1 MSNVRGIKVV
11 ATAGLC
17 AALTLTGTGV
27 AFADQDAAG
36 LPAAS
41 EAGQNVSSSD
51 AAGQVNVVLPEGVTA
66 ESFTD
71 GNTCVFKNK
80 DGNFAYSK
88 TLSEA
93 LIEYYKD
100 GTEGEAVLYCK
111 PGADLGSMT
120 HAHVADSI
128 TIWGNGATVTGG
140 GEHDIE
146 VDTDRYSRETG
157 KKIADNSSELASDIT
172 IEVNDLNG
180 IALWGQRHSAY
191 KITAKFNNCKDMQ
204 RVYISGTSG
213 ENVIELNNC
222 SYDGEKWGY
231 QDTAIYTN
239 AVGSVTVRNTEFKN
253 MALALN
259 LNNKSAGH
267 QAITVEDCVF
277 TNCGTEELVKKLAEA
292 PVNPNKEVGTYAAP
306 IRVLDT
312 VDGSTSDLTV
322 KNATFDYTD
331 GNSPTVNGD
340 ILLGEGRKG
349 KNASMPKLTISGTE
363 ASVSLQSPGF
373 HGVSGIDW
381 SKGQTVPVAKED
393 TEVSTGHVATVESN
407 GAETPYF
414 TFAEA
419 IKNAKAGDTVKLL
432 NDVTVGSWNQIWN
445 VSGITVNGGG
455 HTLKVDAI
463 ESLDNHN
470 ALVQSDGGNT
480 FSDLVI
486 DLSAIPNASP
496 FPYRA
501 FSAAPG
507 DSFSKVTIKGNKNL
521 SFGITVDGTD
531 AADEAV
537 SIDGCVFDGMG
548 SAVYD
553 SEEGKVD
560 SLSIKN
566 CAIKNCDYSV
576 IMKSPNGVFS
586 GNTVVGAKGAEGKLN
601 VCGTSVAVSGNT
613 FDGVYR
619 LKFYA
624 APAAFEKN
632 KISADSYLAKSDD
645 LGDAKVDVSK
655 NFWGGEAPSATQ
667 IPDGMKAN
675 VEGADVYYVR
685 DTMLDSDLN
694 TYVPPTGGGTVTP
707 GDKTEVEHNADG
719 STTTTVTKPDGSQTV
734 THETAS
740 GTESV
745 VSKDESGNVVS
756 AEVSVSD
763 KDAESGAVEL
773 PIAGVES
780 VADAADALEVEVK
793 VPASVT
799 PDKPVKVT
807 VPVAK
812 AEGDGPNYGLVV
824 FAVDA
829 DGNETVL
836 PKSAV
841 DASGNVVFEA
851 EGDVTVKVVDNA
863 KAMPDVKDS
872 DWFAGDVVD
881 FATARGIINGVP
893 QADGTFEFQGDA
905 GTSRAMFVMMLHNL
919 ELNPAPVS
927 GESLDDVAS
936 SDWFADAA
944 AWAVEAGVLEGIET
958 DSGHVFRGESPVTRE
973 QVAVFLMRYADYLGM
988 DVSARAEISSPDAA
1002 EVSDWAREAMS
1013 WAVAEEIFKG
1023 DGVTG
1028 ELNPTDGATRAELAT
1043 VLMRFIVGMYA

>member
-1 MSNVRGIKVV
+1 MSNVRGVKVV

-27 AFADQDAAG
+27 AFADQDTAG
-36 LPAAS
+36 LLAAS
-41 EAGQNVSSSD
+41 EAGQNDSSND
-51 AAGQVNVVLPEGVTA
+51 VAGQVRAVLPEGVTA

-80 DGNFAYSK
+80 SGQLVYSE
-88 TLSEA
+88 TLFDA
-93 LIEYYKD
+93 LAEYYKD
-100 GTEGEAVLYCK
+100 GPEGEAVLYCK

-128 TIWGNGATVTGG
+128 TIWGNGAMVTEG

-146 VDTDRYSRETG
+146 VDTYKYDRATG
-157 KKIADNSSELASDIT
+157 KQAADGSYLTSDIE

-180 IALWGQRHSAY
+180 IALWGQRNSAY

-239 AVGSVTVRNTEFKN
+239 AVGSVTVKDTEFKN

-267 QAITVEDCVF
+267 QAITVENCVF

-312 VDGSTSDLTV
+312 VDGSTSNLTV

-340 ILLGEGRKG
+340 ILLGEGRTG
-349 KNASMPKLTISGTE
+349 KNASMPKLAISGTE

-373 HGVSGIDW
+373 HGASGVDW
-381 SKGQTVPVAKED
+381 SKGQTVPVAKDD
-393 TEVSTGHVATVESN
+393 TEVSTSHVATVESN
-407 GAETPYF
+407 GVETSYF

-432 NDVTVGSWNQIWN
+432 SDVTVGSWNQIWN

-455 HTLKVDAI
+455 HTLKVNAI
-463 ESLDNHN
+463 ESGDNHN
-470 ALVQSDGGNT
+470 ALVQSNGGNA
-480 FSDLVI
+480 FSDPII
-486 DLSAIPNASP
+486 DLSDIPNASP
-496 FPYRA
+496 FAYRA

-507 DSFSKVTIKGNKNL
+507 DSFSKVTIKGNKSL
-521 SFGITVDGTD
+521 SYGITVDGTD

-566 CAIKNCDYSV
+566 CTIKNCDYSV

-586 GNTVVGAKGAEGKLN
+586 SNTVVGAKGAEGKLN
-601 VCGTSVAVSGNT
+601 VCGASVKVSGNT
-613 FDGVYR
+613 FDGVCR

-632 KISADSYLAKSDD
+632 KISADSYLAKGDD
-645 LGDAKVDVSK
+645 LADAKVDVSK

-685 DTMLDSDLN
+685 DAMLDSDLN

-745 VSKDESGNVVS
+745 VSKDEDGNVVS
-756 AEVSVSD
+756 AEVSVSE

-773 PIAGVES
+773 PIEAVEPAKDAGE
-780 VADAADALEVEVK
+780 ALEVEVK
-793 VPASVT
+793 VPAGVT

-807 VPVAK
+807 VPVAS

-829 DGNETVL
+829 DGNETAL

-841 DASGNVVFEA
+841 DADGNVVFEA

-881 FATARGIINGVP
+881 FATARGIVNGVP
-893 QADGTFEFQGDA
+893 QADGTLEFQGNL
-905 GTSRAMFVMMLHNL
+905 GTDRGMFVKMLHNL
-919 ELNPAPVS
+919 ELNPEAAS
-927 GESLDDVAS
+927 GESLGDVS
-936 SDWFADAA
+936 DTDWFADAA
-944 AWAVEAGVLEGIET
+944 AWAVEAGVLEGVET
-958 DSGHVFRGESPVTRE
+958 DSGRVFRGGDPVTRE
-973 QVAVFLMRYADYLGM
+973 QVAMFLMRYADYLGM
-988 DVSARAEISSPDAA
+988 DTSARAEVAFPDAA
-1002 EVSDWAREAMS
+1002 EVSGWAYEAMS
-1013 WAVAEEIFKG
+1013 WAVAEGLFAG
-1023 DGVTG
+1023 NSVTG
-1028 ELNPTDGATRAELAT
+1028 ELDPTDGATRAEVAA
-1043 VLMRFIVGMYA
+1043 VVMRFVEGMYA

>member
-1 MSNVRGIKVV
+1 MSNVRGVKVV

-41 EAGQNVSSSD
+41 EAGQNDSSND
-51 AAGQVNVVLPEGVTA
+51 VAGQVRVVLPEGVTA

-80 DGNFAYSK
+80 SGQLVYSE
-88 TLSEA
+88 TLFDA
-93 LIEYYKD
+93 LAEYYKD
-100 GTEGEAVLYCK
+100 GPEGEAVLYCK

-128 TIWGNGATVTGG
+128 TIWGNGATVTEG

-146 VDTDRYSRETG
+146 VDTSKYDRATG
-157 KKIADNSSELASDIT
+157 NQIGNGSELTSDIE

-180 IALWGQRHSAY
+180 IALWGQRNSAY

-239 AVGSVTVRNTEFKN
+239 AVGSVTVKDTEFKN

-267 QAITVEDCVF
+267 QAIMVENCVF

-312 VDGSTSDLTV
+312 VDGSTSNLTV

-340 ILLGEGRKG
+340 ILLGEGRTG
-349 KNASMPKLTISGTE
+349 KNASMPKLAISGTE

-373 HGVSGIDW
+373 HGASGVDW
-381 SKGQTVPVAKED
+381 SKGQTVPVAKDD

-407 GAETPYF
+407 GVETSYF

-432 NDVTVGSWNQIWN
+432 SDVTVGSWNQIWN

-455 HTLKVDAI
+455 HTLKVNAI
-463 ESLDNHN
+463 ESGDNHN
-470 ALVQSDGGNT
+470 ALVQSNSGNA
-480 FSDLVI
+480 FSDLII
-486 DLSAIPNASP
+486 DLSDIPNASP
-496 FPYRA
+496 FAYRA

-507 DSFSKVTIKGNKNL
+507 DSFSKVTIKGNKSL
-521 SFGITVDGTD
+521 SYGITVDGTD
-531 AADEAV
+531 TADEVV

-548 SAVYD
+548 SAAYD

-566 CAIKNCDYSV
+566 CTIKNCDYSV

-586 GNTVVGAKGAEGKLN
+586 SNTVVGAKGAEGKLN
-601 VCGTSVAVSGNT
+601 VCGASVKVSGNT
-613 FDGVYR
+613 FDGVCR

-632 KISADSYLAKSDD
+632 KISADSYLAKGDD

-685 DTMLDSDLN
+685 DAMLDSDLN

-745 VSKDESGNVVS
+745 VSKDEDGNVVS
-756 AEVSVSD
+756 AEVSVSE

-773 PIAGVES
+773 PIEAVEPAKDAGE
-780 VADAADALEVEVK
+780 ALEVEVK
-793 VPASVT
+793 VPAGVT

-807 VPVAK
+807 VPVAS

-829 DGNETVL
+829 DGNETAL

-841 DASGNVVFEA
+841 DADGNVVFEA

-881 FATARGIINGVP
+881 FATARGIVNGVP
-893 QADGTFEFQGDA
+893 QADGTLEFQGNL
-905 GTSRAMFVMMLHNL
+905 GTDRGMFVKMLHNL
-919 ELNPAPVS
+919 ELNPEAAS
-927 GESLDDVAS
+927 GESLGDVS
-936 SDWFADAA
+936 DTDWFADAA
-944 AWAVEAGVLEGIET
+944 AWAVEAGVLEGVET
-958 DSGHVFRGESPVTRE
+958 DSGRVFRGGDPVTRE
-973 QVAVFLMRYADYLGM
+973 QVAMFLMRYADYLGM
-988 DVSARAEISSPDAA
+988 DTSARAEVAFPDAA
-1002 EVSDWAREAMS
+1002 EVSGWAYEAMS
-1013 WAVAEEIFKG
+1013 WAVAEGLFAG
-1023 DGVTG
+1023 NSVTG
-1028 ELNPTDGATRAELAT
+1028 ELDPTDGATRAEIAT
-1043 VLMRFIVGMYA
+1043 VLMRFVGGMYA

>member
-1 MSNVRGIKVV
+1 M
-11 ATAGLC
+11 
-17 AALTLTGTGV
+17 
-27 AFADQDAAG
+27 
-36 LPAAS
+36 
-41 EAGQNVSSSD
+41 
-51 AAGQVNVVLPEGVTA
+51 
-66 ESFTD
+66 
-71 GNTCVFKNK
+71 FKNK
-80 DGNFAYSK
+80 SGQLVYSK
-88 TLSEA
+88 TLFEA
-93 LIEYYKD
+93 LSEYYKD
-100 GTEGEAVLYCK
+100 GPAGDPVLYCK

-128 TIWGNGATVTGG
+128 TIWGNGAMVTGG

-146 VDTDRYSRETG
+146 VDKYECDRATG
-157 KKIADNSSELASDIT
+157 NQIGNGSELTSDIE

-180 IALWGQRHSAY
+180 IALWGQRNSAY
-191 KITAKFNNCKDMQ
+191 KITAKFNNCKNMQ
-204 RVYISGTSG
+204 RVYITGTSG

-239 AVGSVTVRNTEFKN
+239 AVGSVTVKDTEFKN
-253 MALALN
+253 MALAFN

-267 QAITVEDCVF
+267 QDITVENCVF

-312 VDGSTSDLTV
+312 VDGSTSNLTV

-340 ILLGEGRKG
+340 ILLGEGRTG
-349 KNASMPKLTISGTE
+349 KNASMPKLAISGTE

-373 HGVSGIDW
+373 HGASGVDW
-381 SKGQTVPVAKED
+381 AKGQTVPVAKED
-393 TEVSTGHVATVESN
+393 TEVSTSHVATVESN
-407 GAETPYF
+407 GAETSYF

-432 NDVTVGSWNQIWN
+432 SDVTVGSWDQIWN

-455 HTLKVDAI
+455 HTLKVNAI
-463 ESLDNHN
+463 ESGDNHN
-470 ALVQSDGGNT
+470 ALVQSNGGNA
-480 FSDLVI
+480 FSDLII
-486 DLSAIPNASP
+486 DLSDIPNASP
-496 FPYRA
+496 FAYRA

-507 DSFSKVTIKGNKNL
+507 DSFSKVTIKGNKSL
-521 SFGITVDGTD
+521 SYGITVDGTD

-566 CAIKNCDYSV
+566 CTIKNCDYSV

-601 VCGTSVAVSGNT
+601 VCGASVKVSGNT
-613 FDGVYR
+613 FDGVCR

-632 KISADSYLAKSDD
+632 KISADSYLAKGDD

-685 DTMLDSDLN
+685 DAMLDSDLN

-734 THETAS
+734 THETPS
-740 GTESV
+740 GTQSV
-745 VSKDESGNVVS
+745 VSKDEDGNVVS
-756 AEVSVSD
+756 AEVSVSE

-773 PIAGVES
+773 PIEAVEPSKDAGE
-780 VADAADALEVEVK
+780 ALEVEVK
-793 VPASVT
+793 VPAGVT
-799 PDKPVKVT
+799 PDKPIKVT
-807 VPVAK
+807 VPVAS
-812 AEGDGPNYGLVV
+812 AEDDGPNYGLVV

-841 DASGNVVFEA
+841 DADGNVVFEA
-851 EGDVTVKVVDNA
+851 AGDVTVKVVDNA
-863 KAMPDVKDS
+863 KAMPDVEDS

-881 FATARGIINGVP
+881 FATARGIVNGVP
-893 QADGTFEFQGDA
+893 QADGTLEFQGDL
-905 GTSRAMFVMMLHNL
+905 GTDRAMFVKMLHNL
-919 ELNPAPVS
+919 ELNPEAAS
-927 GESLDDVAS
+927 GESLGDVSDA
-936 SDWFADAA
+936 DWFADAA
-944 AWAVEAGVLEGIET
+944 AWAVEAGVLEGVET
-958 DSGHVFRGESPVTRE
+958 DSGRAFRGGDPVTRE
-973 QVAVFLMRYADYLGM
+973 QVAMFLMRYADYLGM
-988 DVSARAEISSPDAA
+988 DVSKRAEVAFPDAG
-1002 EVSDWAREAMS
+1002 EVSGWAYEAMS
-1013 WAVAEEIFKG
+1013 WAVAEGLFAG
-1023 DGVTG
+1023 NSVTG
-1028 ELNPTDGATRAELAT
+1028 ELNPTDGATRAEIAT
-1043 VLMRFIVGMYA
+1043 VLMRFVGGMYA

>member
-1 MSNVRGIKVV
+1 MFNAMGAKVV
-11 ATAGLC
+11 VTAGLC

-41 EAGQNVSSSD
+41 EAGQNDSSND
-51 AAGQVNVVLPEGVTA
+51 AAGQVRAVLPEGVTA

-80 DGNFAYSK
+80 SGQLVYSK
-88 TLSEA
+88 TLFEA
-93 LIEYYKD
+93 LSEYYKD
-100 GTEGEAVLYCK
+100 GPEGEAVLYCK
-111 PGADLGSMT
+111 PGADLGSMQ

-128 TIWGNGATVTGG
+128 TIWGNGATVTEG

-146 VDTDRYSRETG
+146 VDTFKYDRATG
-157 KKIADNSSELASDIT
+157 KQAADGSYLTSDIE

-180 IALWGQRHSAY
+180 IALWGQRNSAY
-191 KITAKFNNCKDMQ
+191 KITAKFNNCKNMQ
-204 RVYISGTSG
+204 RVYITGTSG

-239 AVGSVTVRNTEFKN
+239 AVGSVAVKDTEFKN

-267 QAITVEDCVF
+267 QAITVENCVF
-277 TNCGTEELVKKLAEA
+277 TNCGTEALAKKLAEA
-292 PVNPNKEVGTYAAP
+292 PVNPNTEIKMYLAP

-312 VDGSTSDLTV
+312 VDGSTSNLTV
-322 KNATFDYTD
+322 KNATFNYTD
-331 GNSPTVNGD
+331 GNSSTVNGD
-340 ILLGEGRKG
+340 ILLGEGRTG
-349 KNASMPKLTISGTE
+349 KKSTSMPKLTISGTE

-373 HGVSGIDW
+373 HGASGVDW
-381 SKGQTVPVAKED
+381 AKGQTVPVAKED
-393 TEVSTGHVATVESN
+393 TEVSTSHVATVESN
-407 GAETPYF
+407 GAETSYF

-432 NDVTVGSWNQIWN
+432 SDVTVGSWDQIWN

-455 HTLKVDAI
+455 HTLKVNAI
-463 ESLDNHN
+463 ESGDNHN
-470 ALVQSDGGNT
+470 ALVQSNGGNT

-486 DLSAIPNASP
+486 DLSGIPNTSP
-496 FPYRA
+496 FAYRA

-507 DSFSKVTIKGNKNL
+507 DSFSKVTIRGNKSL
-521 SFGITVDGTD
+521 SYGITVDGTD

-537 SIDGCVFDGMG
+537 SIDECVFDGMG

-553 SEEGKVD
+553 SEEGTLD

-566 CAIKNCDYSV
+566 CTIKNCDYSV

-586 GNTVVGAKGAEGKLN
+586 GNTVVGAEGAEGKLN
-601 VCGTSVAVSGNT
+601 VCGASVTVSGNT
-613 FDGVYR
+613 FDGVCR

-632 KISADSYLAKSDD
+632 KISAGSYLAKGDS
-645 LGDAKVDVSK
+645 LGDVKVDVSK

-667 IPDGMKAN
+667 IPNGMKAN
-675 VEGADVYYVR
+675 VEGIDVYYVR
-685 DTMLDSDLN
+685 DAMLDSDLN

-734 THETAS
+734 THETPS
-740 GTESV
+740 GTQSV
-745 VSKDESGNVVS
+745 VSKDEDGNVVS
-756 AEVSVSD
+756 TEVAVSK

-773 PIAGVES
+773 PIDGVKPAKD
-780 VADAADALEVEVK
+780 VDKAAEVRIE

-799 PDKPVKVT
+799 SDKPVQVT
-807 VPVAK
+807 VPVAS
-812 AEGDGPNYGLVV
+812 AEGDEPNYGLVL

-829 DGNETVL
+829 DGNETAL

-841 DASGNVVFEA
+841 DADGNVVFEA
-851 EGDVTVKVVDNA
+851 AGDVTVKVVDNA
-863 KAMPDVKDS
+863 KQMPDVKDS
-872 DWFAGDVVD
+872 DWFAGDIVD
-881 FATARGIINGVP
+881 FATARGIVNGIP
-893 QADGTFEFQGDA
+893 LADGTLEFQGNL
-905 GTSRAMFVMMLHNL
+905 GTSRGMFVKMLHNL
-919 ELNPAPVS
+919 EMNPEAS
-927 GESLDDVAS
+927 AGAGFGDVAET
-936 SDWFADAA
+936 DWFADAA
-944 AWAVEAGVLEGIET
+944 AWAVEAGVLEGVET
-958 DSGHVFRGESPVTRE
+958 DSGRAFRGEDPVTRE
-973 QVAVFLMRYADYLGM
+973 QVAMFLMRYADYLGM
-988 DVSARAEISSPDAA
+988 DVSKRAEVAFPDAG
-1002 EVSDWAREAMS
+1002 EVSGWAREAMS
-1013 WAVAEEIFKG
+1013 WAVAEGIFKG
-1023 DGVTG
+1023 NDATG
-1028 ELNPTDGATRAELAT
+1028 ELNPTDGATRAEVAA
-1043 VLMRFIVGMYA
+1043 VVMRFVEGMYA

>member
-1 MSNVRGIKVV
+1 MSNVRGVKVV

-36 LPAAS
+36 LLAAS
-41 EAGQNVSSSD
+41 EAGQNDSSND
-51 AAGQVNVVLPEGVTA
+51 AAGRVGVVLPEGVTA

-80 DGNFAYSK
+80 SGQLVYSE
-88 TLSEA
+88 TLFDA
-93 LIEYYKD
+93 LAEYYKD
-100 GTEGEAVLYCK
+100 GPEGEAVLYCK

-128 TIWGNGATVTGG
+128 TIWGNGATVTEG

-146 VDTDRYSRETG
+146 VDTYKYDRATG
-157 KKIADNSSELASDIT
+157 KQAADGSYLTSDIE

-180 IALWGQRHSAY
+180 IALWGQRNSAY

-239 AVGSVTVRNTEFKN
+239 AVGSVAVKDTEFKN

-267 QAITVEDCVF
+267 QAIAVENCVF

-340 ILLGEGRKG
+340 ILLGEGRTG
-349 KNASMPKLTISGTE
+349 KNASMPKLAISGTE

-373 HGVSGIDW
+373 HGASGVDW
-381 SKGQTVPVAKED
+381 SKGQTVPVAKDD

-407 GAETPYF
+407 GAETSYF

-432 NDVTVGSWNQIWN
+432 SDVTVGSWDQIWN

-455 HTLKVDAI
+455 HTLKVNAI
-463 ESLDNHN
+463 ESGDNHN
-470 ALVQSDGGNT
+470 ALVQSNGGNA
-480 FSDLVI
+480 FSDLII
-486 DLSAIPNASP
+486 DLSDIPNASP
-496 FPYRA
+496 FAYRA

-507 DSFSKVTIKGNKNL
+507 DSFSKVTIKGNKSL
-521 SFGITVDGTD
+521 SYGITVDGTD

-537 SIDGCVFDGMG
+537 SIDDCVFDGMG

-566 CAIKNCDYSV
+566 CTIKNCDYSV

-601 VCGTSVAVSGNT
+601 VCGASVKVSGNT
-613 FDGVYR
+613 FDGVCR

-632 KISADSYLAKSDD
+632 KISADSYLAKGDD
-645 LGDAKVDVSK
+645 LGDVKVDVSK

-685 DTMLDSDLN
+685 DAMLDGDLN

-745 VSKDESGNVVS
+745 VSKDEDGNVVS
-756 AEVSVSD
+756 AEVSVSE

-773 PIAGVES
+773 PIEAVEPSKDAGE
-780 VADAADALEVEVK
+780 ALEVEVK
-793 VPASVT
+793 VPAGVT
-799 PDKPVKVT
+799 PDKPIKVT
-807 VPVAK
+807 VPVAS

-841 DASGNVVFEA
+841 DADGNVVFEA
-851 EGDVTVKVVDNA
+851 AGDVTVKVVDNA
-863 KAMPDVKDS
+863 KAMPDVEDS

-881 FATARGIINGVP
+881 FATARGIVNGVP
-893 QADGTFEFQGDA
+893 QADGTLEFQGNL
-905 GTSRAMFVMMLHNL
+905 GTDRAMFVKMLHNL
-919 ELNPAPVS
+919 ELNPEAAS
-927 GESLDDVAS
+927 GESLGDVSDA
-936 SDWFADAA
+936 DWFADAA
-944 AWAVEAGVLEGIET
+944 AWAVEAGVLEGVET
-958 DSGHVFRGESPVTRE
+958 DSGRVFRGGDPVTRE
-973 QVAVFLMRYADYLGM
+973 QVAMFLMRYADYLGM
-988 DVSARAEISSPDAA
+988 DVSKRAEVAFPDAG
-1002 EVSDWAREAMS
+1002 EVSGWAYEAMS
-1013 WAVAEEIFKG
+1013 WAVAEGLFAG
-1023 DGVTG
+1023 NSVTG
-1028 ELNPTDGATRAELAT
+1028 ELNPTDGATRAEIAT

>member
-1 MSNVRGIKVV
+1 MSNVRGVKVV

-27 AFADQDAAG
+27 AFADQDTAG
-36 LPAAS
+36 LLAAS
-41 EAGQNVSSSD
+41 EAGQNDSSND
-51 AAGQVNVVLPEGVTA
+51 VAGQVRAVLPEGVTA

-80 DGNFAYSK
+80 SGQLVYSE
-88 TLSEA
+88 TLFDA
-93 LIEYYKD
+93 LAEYYKD
-100 GTEGEAVLYCK
+100 GPEGEAVLYCK

-128 TIWGNGATVTGG
+128 TIWGNGAMVTEG

-146 VDTDRYSRETG
+146 VDTYKYDRATG
-157 KKIADNSSELASDIT
+157 KQAADGSYLTSDIE

-180 IALWGQRHSAY
+180 IALWGQRNSAY

-239 AVGSVTVRNTEFKN
+239 AVGSVTVKDTEFKN

-267 QAITVEDCVF
+267 QAITVENCVF

-312 VDGSTSDLTV
+312 VDGSTSNLTV

-340 ILLGEGRKG
+340 ILLGEGRTG
-349 KNASMPKLTISGTE
+349 KNASMPKLAISGTE

-373 HGVSGIDW
+373 HGASGVDW
-381 SKGQTVPVAKED
+381 SKGQTVPVAKDD
-393 TEVSTGHVATVESN
+393 TEVSTSHVATVESN
-407 GAETPYF
+407 GVETSYF

-432 NDVTVGSWNQIWN
+432 SDVTVGSWNQIWN

-455 HTLKVDAI
+455 HTLKVNAI
-463 ESLDNHN
+463 ESGDNHN
-470 ALVQSDGGNT
+470 ALVQSNGGNA
-480 FSDLVI
+480 FSDLII
-486 DLSAIPNASP
+486 DLSDIPNASP
-496 FPYRA
+496 FAYRA

-507 DSFSKVTIKGNKNL
+507 DSFSKVTIKGNKSL
-521 SFGITVDGTD
+521 SYGITVDGTD

-566 CAIKNCDYSV
+566 CTIKNCDYSV

-586 GNTVVGAKGAEGKLN
+586 SNTVVGAKGAEGKLN
-601 VCGTSVAVSGNT
+601 VCGASVKVSGNT
-613 FDGVYR
+613 FDGVCR

-632 KISADSYLAKSDD
+632 KISADSYLAKGDD
-645 LGDAKVDVSK
+645 LADAKVDVSK

-685 DTMLDSDLN
+685 DAMLDSDLN

-745 VSKDESGNVVS
+745 VSKDEDGNVVS
-756 AEVSVSD
+756 AEVSVSE

-773 PIAGVES
+773 PIEAVEPAKDAGE
-780 VADAADALEVEVK
+780 ALEVEVK
-793 VPASVT
+793 VPAGVT

-807 VPVAK
+807 VPVAS

-829 DGNETVL
+829 DGNETAL

-841 DASGNVVFEA
+841 DADGNVVFEA

-881 FATARGIINGVP
+881 FATARGIVNGVP
-893 QADGTFEFQGDA
+893 QADGTLEFQGNL
-905 GTSRAMFVMMLHNL
+905 GTDRGMFVKMLHNL
-919 ELNPAPVS
+919 ELNPEAAS
-927 GESLDDVAS
+927 GESLGDVSDA
-936 SDWFADAA
+936 DWFADAA
-944 AWAVEAGVLEGIET
+944 AWAVEAGVLEGVET
-958 DSGHVFRGESPVTRE
+958 DSGRVFRGGDPVTRE
-973 QVAVFLMRYADYLGM
+973 QVAMFLMRYADYLGM
-988 DVSARAEISSPDAA
+988 DVSKRAEVAFPDAG
-1002 EVSDWAREAMS
+1002 EVSGWAYEAMS
-1013 WAVAEEIFKG
+1013 WAVAEGLFAG
-1023 DGVTG
+1023 NSVTG
-1028 ELNPTDGATRAELAT
+1028 ELNPTDGATRAEIAT

>member
-1 MSNVRGIKVV
+1 MSNVRGVKVV

-27 AFADQDAAG
+27 AFADQDTAG

-41 EAGQNVSSSD
+41 EAGQNDSSND
-51 AAGQVNVVLPEGVTA
+51 AAGQVRAVLPEGVTA

-80 DGNFAYSK
+80 SGQLVYSE
-88 TLSEA
+88 TLFDA
-93 LIEYYKD
+93 LAEYYKD
-100 GTEGEAVLYCK
+100 GPEGEAVLYCK

-128 TIWGNGATVTGG
+128 TIWGNGATVTEG

-146 VDTDRYSRETG
+146 VDTSKYDRATG
-157 KKIADNSSELASDIT
+157 KQAADGSYLTSDIE

-180 IALWGQRHSAY
+180 IALWGQRNSAY

-239 AVGSVTVRNTEFKN
+239 AVGSVTVKDTEFKN

-267 QAITVEDCVF
+267 QAITVENCVF

-312 VDGSTSDLTV
+312 VDGSTSNLTV

-340 ILLGEGRKG
+340 ILLGEGRTG
-349 KNASMPKLTISGTE
+349 KNASMPKLAISGTE

-373 HGVSGIDW
+373 HSASGVDW
-381 SKGQTVPVAKED
+381 SKGQTVPVAKDD

-407 GAETPYF
+407 GVETSYF

-432 NDVTVGSWNQIWN
+432 SDVTVGSWNQIWN

-455 HTLKVDAI
+455 HTLKVNAI
-463 ESLDNHN
+463 ESGDNHN
-470 ALVQSDGGNT
+470 ALVQSNGGNA
-480 FSDLVI
+480 FSDLII
-486 DLSAIPNASP
+486 DLSDIPNASP
-496 FPYRA
+496 FAYRA

-507 DSFSKVTIKGNKNL
+507 DSFSRVTIEGNKSL
-521 SFGITVDGTD
+521 SYGITVDGTD

-566 CAIKNCDYSV
+566 CTIKNCDYSV

-586 GNTVVGAKGAEGKLN
+586 SNTVVGAKGVEGKLN
-601 VCGTSVAVSGNT
+601 VCGASVKVSGNT
-613 FDGVYR
+613 FDGVCR

-632 KISADSYLAKSDD
+632 KISTDSYLAKGDD

-675 VEGADVYYVR
+675 VEGSDVYYVR
-685 DTMLDSDLN
+685 DAMLDSDLN

-745 VSKDESGNVVS
+745 VSKDEDGNVVS
-756 AEVSVSD
+756 AEVSVSA
-763 KDAESGAVEL
+763 KDSESGAVEL
-773 PIAGVES
+773 PIEAVEPS
-780 VADAADALEVEVK
+780 KDAFEALEVEVK
-793 VPASVT
+793 VPAGVT

-807 VPVAK
+807 VPVAS

-829 DGNETVL
+829 DGNETAL

-841 DASGNVVFEA
+841 DADGNVVFEA

-881 FATARGIINGVP
+881 FATARGIVNGIP
-893 QADGTFEFQGDA
+893 LADGTLEFQGNL
-905 GTSRAMFVMMLHNL
+905 GTDRGMFVKMLHNL
-919 ELNPAPVS
+919 ELNPEAAS
-927 GESLDDVAS
+927 GESLGDVSDA
-936 SDWFADAA
+936 DWFADAA
-944 AWAVEAGVLEGIET
+944 AWAVEAGVLEGVET
-958 DSGHVFRGESPVTRE
+958 DSGRVFRGGDPVTRE
-973 QVAVFLMRYADYLGM
+973 QVAMFLMRYADYLGM
-988 DVSARAEISSPDAA
+988 DTSARAEVAFPDAA
-1002 EVSDWAREAMS
+1002 EVSSWAYEAMS
-1013 WAVAEEIFKG
+1013 WAVAEGLFAG
-1023 DGVTG
+1023 NSVTG
-1028 ELNPTDGATRAELAT
+1028 ELNPTDGATRAEIAT
-1043 VLMRFIVGMYA
+1043 VLMRFVGGMYA

>member
-1 MSNVRGIKVV
+1 MSNVRGVKVV
-11 ATAGLC
+11 ATVGLC

-41 EAGQNVSSSD
+41 EAGQNDSSND
-51 AAGQVNVVLPEGVTA
+51 VAGQVRVVLPEGVTA

-80 DGNFAYSK
+80 SGQLVYSE
-88 TLSEA
+88 TLFDA
-93 LIEYYKD
+93 LAEYYKD
-100 GTEGEAVLYCK
+100 GPEGEAVLYCK

-128 TIWGNGATVTGG
+128 TIWGNGATVTEG

-146 VDTDRYSRETG
+146 VDTSKYDRATG
-157 KKIADNSSELASDIT
+157 NQIGNGSELTSDIE

-180 IALWGQRHSAY
+180 IALWGQRNSAY

-239 AVGSVTVRNTEFKN
+239 AVGSVTVKDTEFKN

-267 QAITVEDCVF
+267 QAITVENCVF

-292 PVNPNKEVGTYAAP
+292 PANPNKEVGTYAAP

-312 VDGSTSDLTV
+312 VDGSTSNLTV

-340 ILLGEGRKG
+340 ILLGEGRTG
-349 KNASMPKLTISGTE
+349 KNASMPKLAISGTE

-373 HGVSGIDW
+373 HGASGVDW
-381 SKGQTVPVAKED
+381 SKGQTVPVAKDD
-393 TEVSTGHVATVESN
+393 TEVSTSHVATVESN
-407 GAETPYF
+407 GVETSYF

-419 IKNAKAGDTVKLL
+419 IKNAKASDTVKLL
-432 NDVTVGSWNQIWN
+432 SDVTVGSWNQIWN

-455 HTLKVDAI
+455 HTLKVNAI
-463 ESLDNHN
+463 ESGDNHN
-470 ALVQSDGGNT
+470 ALVQSNGGNA
-480 FSDLVI
+480 FSNLII
-486 DLSAIPNASP
+486 DLSDIPNASP
-496 FPYRA
+496 FAYRA

-507 DSFSKVTIKGNKNL
+507 DSFSKVTIKGNESL
-521 SFGITVDGTD
+521 SYGITVDGTD

-537 SIDGCVFDGMG
+537 SIDGCDFDGMG

-566 CAIKNCDYSV
+566 CTIKNCDYSV

-586 GNTVVGAKGAEGKLN
+586 SNTVVGAKGAEGKLN
-601 VCGTSVAVSGNT
+601 VCGASVKVSGNT
-613 FDGVYR
+613 FDGVCR

-632 KISADSYLAKSDD
+632 KISTDSYLAKGDD
-645 LGDAKVDVSK
+645 LGDAKADVSK

-685 DTMLDSDLN
+685 DAMLDSDLN

-734 THETAS
+734 THETPS
-740 GTESV
+740 GTRSV
-745 VSKDESGNVVS
+745 VSKDEDGNVVS
-756 AEVSVSD
+756 TEVAVSK

-773 PIAGVES
+773 PIDGVKPAKD
-780 VADAADALEVEVK
+780 VDKAAEVRIE

-799 PDKPVKVT
+799 SDKPVQVT
-807 VPVAK
+807 VPVAS
-812 AEGDGPNYGLVV
+812 AEGDEPNYGLVL

-829 DGNETVL
+829 DGNETAL

-841 DASGNVVFEA
+841 DADGNVVFEA
-851 EGDVTVKVVDNA
+851 AGDVTVKVVDNA
-863 KAMPDVKDS
+863 KQMPDVKDS
-872 DWFAGDVVD
+872 DWFAGDIVD
-881 FATARGIINGVP
+881 FATARGIVNGIP
-893 QADGTFEFQGDA
+893 LADGTLEFQGNL
-905 GTSRAMFVMMLHNL
+905 GTSRGMFVKMLHNL
-919 ELNPAPVS
+919 EMNPEAS
-927 GESLDDVAS
+927 AGAGFGDVAET
-936 SDWFADAA
+936 DWFADAA
-944 AWAVEAGVLEGIET
+944 AWAVEAGVLEGVET
-958 DSGHVFRGESPVTRE
+958 DSGRVFRGEDPVTRE
-973 QVAVFLMRYADYLGM
+973 QVAMFLMRYADYLGM
-988 DVSARAEISSPDAA
+988 DVSKRAEVAFPDAG
-1002 EVSDWAREAMS
+1002 EVSGWAREAMS
-1013 WAVAEEIFKG
+1013 WAVAEGIFKG
-1023 DGVTG
+1023 NDATG
-1028 ELNPTDGATRAELAT
+1028 ELNPTDGATRAEVAA
-1043 VLMRFIVGMYA
+1043 VVMRFVEGMYA

>member
-1 MSNVRGIKVV
+1 MSNVRGVKVV

-36 LPAAS
+36 LLAAS
-41 EAGQNVSSSD
+41 EAGQNDSSND
-51 AAGQVNVVLPEGVTA
+51 AAGRVGAVLPEGVTA

-80 DGNFAYSK
+80 SGQLVYSE
-88 TLSEA
+88 TLFDA
-93 LIEYYKD
+93 LAEYYKD
-100 GTEGEAVLYCK
+100 GPEGEAVLYCK

-128 TIWGNGATVTGG
+128 TIWGNGATVTEG

-146 VDTDRYSRETG
+146 VDTYKYDRATG
-157 KKIADNSSELASDIT
+157 KQAADGSYLTSDIE

-180 IALWGQRHSAY
+180 IALWGQRNSAY

-239 AVGSVTVRNTEFKN
+239 AVGSVTVKDTEFKN

-267 QAITVEDCVF
+267 QDITVENCVF
-277 TNCGTEELVKKLAEA
+277 TNCGTEELVKKLVEA

-312 VDGSTSDLTV
+312 VDGSTSNLTV

-340 ILLGEGRKG
+340 ILLGEGRDG
-349 KNASMPKLTISGTE
+349 KKSTSMPKLTISGTE

-373 HGVSGIDW
+373 HGASGVDW
-381 SKGQTVPVAKED
+381 SKGQTVPVAKDD
-393 TEVSTGHVATVESN
+393 TEVSTSHVATVESN
-407 GAETPYF
+407 GVEASYF

-432 NDVTVGSWNQIWN
+432 SDVTVGSWDQIWN

-455 HTLKVDAI
+455 HTLKVNAI
-463 ESLDNHN
+463 ESGDNHN
-470 ALVQSDGGNT
+470 ALVQSNGGNA
-480 FSDLVI
+480 FSDLII
-486 DLSAIPNASP
+486 DLSDIPNTSP
-496 FPYRA
+496 FAYRA

-507 DSFSKVTIKGNKNL
+507 DSFSKVTIRGNKSL
-521 SFGITVDGTD
+521 SYGITVDGTD

-537 SIDGCVFDGMG
+537 SIDDCVFDGMG

-566 CAIKNCDYSV
+566 CTIKNCDYSV

-601 VCGTSVAVSGNT
+601 VCGASVKVSGNT
-613 FDGVYR
+613 FDGVCR

-632 KISADSYLAKSDD
+632 KISADSYLAKGDD

-685 DTMLDSDLN
+685 DAMLDSDLN

-734 THETAS
+734 THETPS
-740 GTESV
+740 GTQSV
-745 VSKDESGNVVS
+745 VSKDEDGNVVS
-756 AEVSVSD
+756 TEVVVSK

-773 PIAGVES
+773 PIDGVKP
-780 VADAADALEVEVK
+780 VKDADKAAEVRID

-799 PDKPVKVT
+799 SDKPVQVT
-807 VPVAK
+807 VPVAS
-812 AEGDGPNYGLVV
+812 AEGDEPNYGLVL

-841 DASGNVVFEA
+841 DADGNVVFEA
-851 EGDVTVKVVDNA
+851 AGDVTVKVVDNA
-863 KAMPDVKDS
+863 KQMPDVKDS
-872 DWFAGDVVD
+872 DWFVGDVVD
-881 FATARGIINGVP
+881 FATARGIVNGVP
-893 QADGTFEFQGDA
+893 QADGTLEFQGNL
-905 GTSRAMFVMMLHNL
+905 GTDRAMFVKMLHNL
-919 ELNPAPVS
+919 ELNPEAAS
-927 GESLDDVAS
+927 GESLGDVSDA
-936 SDWFADAA
+936 DWFADAA
-944 AWAVEAGVLEGIET
+944 AWAVEAGVLEGVET
-958 DSGHVFRGESPVTRE
+958 DSGRVFRGGDPVTRE
-973 QVAVFLMRYADYLGM
+973 QVAMFLMRYADYLGM
-988 DVSARAEISSPDAA
+988 DVSKRAEVAFPDAG
-1002 EVSDWAREAMS
+1002 EVSGWAYEAMS
-1013 WAVAEEIFKG
+1013 WAVAEGLFAG
-1023 DGVTG
+1023 NSVTG
-1028 ELNPTDGATRAELAT
+1028 ELNPTDGATRAEIAT

>member
-1 MSNVRGIKVV
+1 MSNVRGVKVV
-11 ATAGLC
+11 ATVGLC

-41 EAGQNVSSSD
+41 EAGQNDSSND
-51 AAGQVNVVLPEGVTA
+51 VAGQVRVVLPEGVTA

-80 DGNFAYSK
+80 SGQLVYSE
-88 TLSEA
+88 TLFDA
-93 LIEYYKD
+93 LAEYYKD
-100 GTEGEAVLYCK
+100 GPEGEAVLYCK

-128 TIWGNGATVTGG
+128 TIWGNGATVTEG

-146 VDTDRYSRETG
+146 VDTYKYDRATG
-157 KKIADNSSELASDIT
+157 KQAADGSYLTSDIE

-180 IALWGQRHSAY
+180 IALWGQRNSAY
-191 KITAKFNNCKDMQ
+191 KIIAKFNNCKDMQ

-213 ENVIELNNC
+213 ENVIELNSC
-222 SYDGEKWGY
+222 SYDGKKWGY

-239 AVGSVTVRNTEFKN
+239 AVGSVTVRDTEFEN

-267 QAITVEDCVF
+267 QAITVENCVF
-277 TNCGTEELVKKLAEA
+277 TNCGTEGLAGAEGSDLR
-292 PVNPNKEVGTYAAP
+292 KYLAP
-306 IRVLDT
+306 IRVLNT
-312 VDGSTSDLTV
+312 VEGSTSNLTV
-322 KNATFDYTD
+322 KNAAFNYTD

-340 ILLGEGRKG
+340 ILLGEGRTG
-349 KNASMPKLTISGTE
+349 KNASMPKLAISGTE

-373 HGVSGIDW
+373 HGASGVDW
-381 SKGQTVPVAKED
+381 SKGQTVPVAKDD

-407 GAETPYF
+407 GVETSYF

-432 NDVTVGSWNQIWN
+432 SDVTVGSWDQIWN

-455 HTLKVDAI
+455 HTLKVNAI
-463 ESLDNHN
+463 ESGDNHN
-470 ALVQSDGGNT
+470 ALVQSNGGNA
-480 FSDLVI
+480 FSDLII
-486 DLSAIPNASP
+486 DLSDIPNASP

-507 DSFSKVTIKGNKNL
+507 DSFSKVAIKGNKNL
-521 SFGITVDGTD
+521 SFGISVDGTD

-560 SLSIKN
+560 SLFIKN
-566 CAIKNCDYSV
+566 CTIKNCDYSV

-586 GNTVVGAKGAEGKLN
+586 GNTVVGAKDAEGKLN
-601 VCGTSVAVSGNT
+601 VCGASVKVSGNT
-613 FDGVYR
+613 FDGVCR

-667 IPDGMKAN
+667 IPDGMKTN

-685 DTMLDSDLN
+685 DAMLDSDLN

-734 THETAS
+734 THETAN

-756 AEVSVSD
+756 TEVSVSD

-799 PDKPVKVT
+799 PDNPVTVT

-812 AEGDGPNYGLVV
+812 AEGDEPNYGLVV

-841 DASGNVVFEA
+841 NADGSVVFEA
-851 EGDVTVKVVDNA
+851 EGDVTIKVVDNA

-881 FATARGIINGVP
+881 FATARGIVNGIP
-893 QADGTFEFQGDA
+893 LADGTLEFQGNL
-905 GTSRAMFVMMLHNL
+905 GTSRGMFVKMLHNL
-919 ELNPAPVS
+919 EMNPEAS
-927 GESLDDVAS
+927 AGAGFGDVAET
-936 SDWFADAA
+936 DWFADAA
-944 AWAVEAGVLEGIET
+944 AWAVEAGVLEGVET
-958 DSGHVFRGESPVTRE
+958 DSGRAFRGEDPVTRE
-973 QVAVFLMRYADYLGM
+973 QVAMFLMRYADYLGM
-988 DVSARAEISSPDAA
+988 DTSARAEVAFPDAA
-1002 EVSDWAREAMS
+1002 EVSGWAYEAMS
-1013 WAVAEEIFKG
+1013 WAVAEGLFAG
-1023 DGVTG
+1023 NSVTG
-1028 ELNPTDGATRAELAT
+1028 ELNPTDGATRAEIAT
-1043 VLMRFIVGMYA
+1043 VLMRFVGGMYA